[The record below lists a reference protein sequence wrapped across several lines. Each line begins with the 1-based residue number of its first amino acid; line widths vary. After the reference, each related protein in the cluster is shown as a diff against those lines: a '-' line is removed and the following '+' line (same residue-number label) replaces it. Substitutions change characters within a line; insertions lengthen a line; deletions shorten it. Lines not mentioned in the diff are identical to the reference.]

1 MLENIIKIETHPRFL
16 PERSDPIKPYYFF
29 SYRVR
34 ITNNYEK
41 TVKLLSRYWHI
52 RDGEG
57 RVEDIHGPGV
67 VGQTPSIK
75 PKQFFE
81 YTSFCPLQT
90 PIGFM
95 KGSYRMSFE
104 SREEF
109 DVLIPQFKL
118 VAKEYL
124 N

>member
-1 MLENIIKIETHPRFL
+1 MENKIKIETHPRFL
-16 PERSDPIKPYYFF
+16 PGRSDPKKPYFFF
-29 SYRVR
+29 SYRIR
-34 ITNNYEK
+34 ITNNFEK
-41 TVKLLSRYWHI
+41 TVQLLSRYWHI

-67 VGQTPSIK
+67 VGQTPSINS
-75 PKQFFE
+75 KQFFE

-95 KGSYRMSFE
+95 EGSYRMSLE
-104 SREEF
+104 SGEEF

-118 VAKEYL
+118 VAKEFL

>member
-1 MLENIIKIETHPRFL
+1 MENNIKIETYPRFL
-16 PERSDPIKPYYFF
+16 PERSDPIKPYFFF

-34 ITNNYEK
+34 IINNYEK
-41 TVKLLSRYWHI
+41 TVQLLSRYWHI
-52 RDGEG
+52 SDGEG

-75 PKQFFE
+75 SKQFFE

-95 KGSYRMSFE
+95 EGSYRMSFE

-118 VAKEYL
+118 VAKEFL

>member
-16 PERSDPIKPYYFF
+16 PERSDSIKPYYFF

-34 ITNNYEK
+34 ITNNHEK

>member
-1 MLENIIKIETHPRFL
+1 MENNIKIETQPRFS
-16 PERSDPIKPYYFF
+16 PERSDPTKPYYFF

-34 ITNNYEK
+34 IINNHEK
-41 TVKLLSRYWHI
+41 TVQLLSRYWHI
-52 RDGEG
+52 SDGEG
-57 RVEDIHGPGV
+57 RVEDIHGLGV
-67 VGQTPSIK
+67 VGQTPSIN

-95 KGSYRMSFE
+95 EGSYRMSLE
-104 SREEF
+104 SGEEF

-118 VAKEYL
+118 VAKEFL

>member
-1 MLENIIKIETHPRFL
+1 MENYIKIETYPRFL

-34 ITNNYEK
+34 ITNNFEK
-41 TVKLLSRYWHI
+41 TVQLLSRYWHI

-67 VGQTPSIK
+67 VGQTPSINS
-75 PKQFFE
+75 KQFFE

-95 KGSYRMSFE
+95 EGSYRMISE
-104 SREEF
+104 NGKQF
-109 DVLIPQFKL
+109 DVDIPRFKLIAPQF
-118 VAKEYL
+118 L

>member
-1 MLENIIKIETHPRFL
+1 MENNIKIETYPRFL
-16 PERSDPIKPYYFF
+16 PERSDPTRPYYFF

-34 ITNNYEK
+34 IINNHEN
-41 TVKLLSRYWHI
+41 TIQLLSRYWHI
-52 RDGEG
+52 RDAEG

-81 YTSFCPLQT
+81 YTSFCPLKT

-95 KGSYRMSFE
+95 KGSYRMSFDN
-104 SREEF
+104 REEF

-118 VAKEYL
+118 VAKEFL

>member
-1 MLENIIKIETHPRFL
+1 MENNIQIKTHSRFL
-16 PERSDPIKPYYFF
+16 LERSDPRKSYYFF
-29 SYRVR
+29 SYRVK
-34 ITNNYEK
+34 IINNYEK
-41 TVKLLSRYWHI
+41 TVQLLSRYWNI

-67 VGQTPSIK
+67 VGQTPSINS
-75 PKQFFE
+75 KQFFE

-95 KGSYRMSFE
+95 EGSYRMSLE
-104 SREEF
+104 SGEEF

-118 VAKEYL
+118 VAKEFL

>member
-1 MLENIIKIETHPRFL
+1 M
-16 PERSDPIKPYYFF
+16 
-29 SYRVR
+29 
-34 ITNNYEK
+34 
-41 TVKLLSRYWHI
+41 KLLSRYWHI

>member
-1 MLENIIKIETHPRFL
+1 MENNIKIETHPRFL
-16 PERSDPIKPYYFF
+16 PERSDPTRPYYFF

-34 ITNNYEK
+34 IINNYEE
-41 TVKLLSRYWHI
+41 TVQLLSRYWHI
-52 RDGEG
+52 RDGES

-75 PKQFFE
+75 SKQFFE

-95 KGSYRMSFE
+95 EGSYRMSFE
-104 SREEF
+104 SGEEF

-118 VAKEYL
+118 AAKEFL

>member
-1 MLENIIKIETHPRFL
+1 MENSIKIKTHTKFIL
-16 PERSDPIKPYYFF
+16 EKSDPSKSYYFF
-29 SYRVR
+29 SYQ
-34 ITNNYEK
+34 IKIINNSE
-41 TVKLLSRYWHI
+41 TRVKLLSRYWHI

-57 RVEDIHGPGV
+57 RVEDIHGLGV

-95 KGSYRMSFE
+95 EGSYRMSFD

-118 VAKEYL
+118 IAKEFL

>member
-1 MLENIIKIETHPRFL
+1 MENNIKIETYPRFL
-16 PERSDPIKPYYFF
+16 PERSDPIKSYYFF

-34 ITNNYEK
+34 IINNHEK
-41 TVKLLSRYWHI
+41 TVQLLSRYWHI
-52 RDGEG
+52 RDAEG

-75 PKQFFE
+75 SKQFFE

-95 KGSYRMSFE
+95 EGSYRMSLE
-104 SREEF
+104 SGEEF

-118 VAKEYL
+118 VAKEFL

>member
-1 MLENIIKIETHPRFL
+1 MENNIKIETYPEFL
-16 PERSDPIKPYYFF
+16 PERSAPIKPYYFF

-34 ITNNYEK
+34 IINNFEK
-41 TVKLLSRYWHI
+41 TVQLLSRYWHI

-75 PKQFFE
+75 SKQFFE

-95 KGSYRMSFE
+95 EGSYRMSLE
-104 SREEF
+104 SGEEF

-118 VAKEYL
+118 VAKEFL